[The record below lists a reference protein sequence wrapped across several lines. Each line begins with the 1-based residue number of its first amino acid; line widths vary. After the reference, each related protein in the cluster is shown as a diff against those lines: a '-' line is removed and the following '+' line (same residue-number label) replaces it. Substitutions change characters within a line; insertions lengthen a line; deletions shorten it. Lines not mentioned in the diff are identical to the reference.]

1 MCDLDFDVI
10 HGQDNF
16 RLTCLSAQQQRAKN
30 ETSRQPRKVHWDY
43 LLDEAEWLRRDF
55 REERVWKMDEAKKRA
70 GECLEA
76 WRLRI
81 KERGRFVEVE
91 GDAHGVTGLGLG
103 YRREG
108 VCHGEAG
115 TGRAFTARTGSPGE
129 DSGGGVL
136 GKRHWSVTEDGGV
149 DVQDRSKRPRTLRRF
164 SCHVGDST

>member
-30 ETSRQPRKVHWDY
+30 ETSRQPKKVHWDY

-55 REERVWKMDEAKKRA
+55 REERVWKMDEAKKRV

-76 WRLRI
+76 WRLRV

-91 GDAHGVTGLGLG
+91 EDAHGLTGIWLG
-103 YRREG
+103 YRRG
-108 VCHGEAG
+108 GDGPGEACK
-115 TGRAFTARTGSPGE
+115 GREVIARTWE
-129 DSGGGVL
+129 LYLERDSGLV
-136 GKRHWSVTEDGGV
+136 WWWDCSVIEDGG
-149 DVQDRSKRPRTLRRF
+149 F
-164 SCHVGDST
+164 MG